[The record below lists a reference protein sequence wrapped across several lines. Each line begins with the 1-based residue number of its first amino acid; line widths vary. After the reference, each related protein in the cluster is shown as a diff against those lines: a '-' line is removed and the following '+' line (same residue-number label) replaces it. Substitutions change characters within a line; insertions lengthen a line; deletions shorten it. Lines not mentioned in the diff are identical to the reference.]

1 MWYGEGAHQMR
12 PGSDFLANL
21 VATEKR
27 LKNIPAVTYRTCADL
42 MIVPSQSCNW
52 DLAENV
58 TVPCPI
64 HALMSCDPRVRE
76 DIVSRLAMPGTAERG
91 LPVVK
96 TRQQV
101 ARRALR

>member
-1 MWYGEGAHQMR
+1 MR

-64 HALMSCDPRVRE
+64 HALMSCDPNVRR
-76 DIVSRLAMPGTAERG
+76 DIVSRLVKPRAAGRG
-91 LPVVK
+91 LPVLKSKQYVS
-96 TRQQV
+96 
-101 ARRALR
+101 RRARNP